1 MSSEIEVVEEEESG
15 YHLKK
20 ATPIVVED
28 EWLRNDVYT
37 AAAYGDMG
45 KLQRLV
51 EREGCL
57 VSESDALGYS
67 ALQWAALNNR
77 MAAAQYIIEHGGDI
91 NACDHQGQ
99 TALHWS
105 AVRGAVQ
112 VAELLLQEGAR
123 LSVTDVNGY
132 QVCFDCCSL
141 HRNCSVTNL

>member
-45 KLQRLV
+45 SCRGWS
-51 EREGCL
+51 REK
-57 VSESDALGYS
+57 
-67 ALQWAALNNR
+67 
-77 MAAAQYIIEHGGDI
+77 HGGDI

-132 QVCFDCCSL
+132 QTTHVAAQYGQTAFLYHIVTKWSANPDVCDNDGRTPL
-141 HRNCSVTNL
+141 H